1 MGWIMDGHGTLEGQ
15 GGWVSYTQQEVEA
28 DDVDASLSSDATDTT
43 DLEDEELDRLKLKR

>member
-1 MGWIMDGHGTLEGQ
+1 MGMGHWRGKG
-15 GGWVSYTQQEVEA
+15 VSYTQEVEV